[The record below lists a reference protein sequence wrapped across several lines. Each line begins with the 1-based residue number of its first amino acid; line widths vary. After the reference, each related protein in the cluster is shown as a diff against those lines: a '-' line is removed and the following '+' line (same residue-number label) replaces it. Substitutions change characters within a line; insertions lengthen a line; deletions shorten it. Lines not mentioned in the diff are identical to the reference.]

1 MDMCNPRLPVTD
13 LFRSNDKGR
22 GVSMSRQNPNV
33 VLALALVCVA
43 PLTWAQTDPNAGMDS
58 IASAGVRDS
67 TMIDL
72 TLPSV
77 NDPAAVEMLF
87 KEGNTIASILEGL
100 KEKGFNIRYKEK
112 HFLPSMTL
120 LALPE
125 STRIDEVLRE
135 ILEPW
140 NFRVYR
146 SPLGHWIVTPNKKK
160 ATPAPR
166 DETHEALKDIIRKAD
181 QAQ

>member
-1 MDMCNPRLPVTD
+1 MLRLN
-13 LFRSNDKGR
+13 L
-22 GVSMSRQNPNV
+22 NV
-33 VLALALVCVA
+33 ALGLMLASCAS
-43 PLTWAQTDPNAGMDS
+43 LTWAQSDPNSPMDRIS
-58 IASAGVRDS
+58 SAGVRDS

-72 TLPSV
+72 TMPSV

-100 KEKGFNIRYKEK
+100 KEKGFHIRYKEK
-112 HFLPSMTL
+112 HFLPTMTL

-125 STRIDEVLRE
+125 STSIDDVLRE

-146 SPLGHWIVTPNKKK
+146 SPLGQWIVTPNKKK
-160 ATPAPR
+160 ASPAPR
-166 DETHEALKDIIRKAD
+166 DETHDTLRDIIRTPEPG
-181 QAQ
+181 